1 MQVILLQKVEHL
13 GDLGSLVKVKPGF
26 ARNFLIP
33 KGKAALATAANL
45 AEFEQRRAE
54 LEAQATTARAQAAR
68 RQQALDGLRV
78 IIRCKAGDEGK
89 LYGSIGTA
97 DVAEAVTQA
106 SIPVDKR
113 EVRLAEDGP
122 LRRLGEYTVVLHLH
136 TEFNANVTVVLEAE

>member
-1 MQVILLQKVEHL
+1 MQVILLQKVPHL

-33 KGKAALATAANL
+33 RGKAVLATAANK

-54 LEAQATTARAQAAR
+54 LEAQAATAHAQAAQR
-68 RQQALDGLRV
+68 RQALDGLRV
-78 IIRCKAGDEGK
+78 VIRCKAGDEGK

-97 DVAEAVTQA
+97 DVAAAVTQA

-113 EVRLAEDGP
+113 EVRLPEEAT

-136 TEFNANVTVVLEAE
+136 SEFNAQVTVVLEAE